1 MKRNSQRFFLGF
13 TGVATLLVFGFFYFF
28 PDQISFNIF
37 SEKKKQGLFYDV
49 IGSYKKEHQKEY
61 EEERLEKVYYT
72 IEFGVFK
79 TEEDAREQVDILAEK
94 KIEAFYSPMST
105 EEGTLYRVRKG
116 LYSKQKTAEEEAS
129 RVELSTSISAKALK
143 F

>member
-1 MKRNSQRFFLGF
+1 MKRNSHRFFLSFSGM
-13 TGVATLLVFGFFYFF
+13 AILLVFGFFYFF
-28 PDQISFNIF
+28 SDQTSFNIF
-37 SEKKKQGLFYDV
+37 SEKKKQGLFYHV
-49 IGSYKKEHQKEY
+49 IGSYKKEHQEEYPKE
-61 EEERLEKVYYT
+61 RPEKVYYT

-79 TEEDAREQVDILAEK
+79 TEEEAREQVDLLAEK